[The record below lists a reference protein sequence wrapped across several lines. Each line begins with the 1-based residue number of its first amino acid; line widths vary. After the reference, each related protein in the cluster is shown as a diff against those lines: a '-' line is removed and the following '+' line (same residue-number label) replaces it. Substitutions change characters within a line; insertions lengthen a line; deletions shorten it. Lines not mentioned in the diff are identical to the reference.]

1 MARKP
6 KIKKAVIR
14 EAGEVL
20 WEDLPG
26 HFDGALS
33 KMLITPSN
41 STTKHFDFRLSTYQ
55 PKGFV
60 AKHTHKTEE
69 QIYYMLEGEGLMEL
83 DRSQQIVRAGTTIF
97 IPSGV
102 EHALYNTGIRDLTF
116 LVITSPPLT
125 LQSSTGIMS

>member
-1 MARKP
+1 MSDKSENKEDINEAIIR
-6 KIKKAVIR
+6 KAV
-14 EAGEVL
+14 EVM

-41 STTKHFDFRLSTYQ
+41 APTKHFDFRLSTYQ

-60 AKHTHKTEE
+60 AKHRQEVEE

-83 DRSQQIVRAGTTIF
+83 DGVRKVVRSGATIF

-102 EHALYNTGIRDLTF
+102 EHALYNTGTNDLTF

-125 LQSSTGIMS
+125 N